1 MADNYSFIK
10 KFFLAVMLIFTS
22 FVTVFAQTAENSAYY
37 ITEDENGRQV
47 VHQQFRWNKNDDV
60 LKYTFLM
67 EKKNKN
73 GDFVQ
78 IYKEET
84 VETKVETTLEAGEYR
99 YKIYAYNFLGLLEVE
114 TEWISIEIIK
124 AYQPTITGISPS
136 VIYLEEEQDGKFW
149 IDGTD
154 LTENTLFSLSTSHK
168 NEDGKYKAD
177 ILDVNKNNKH
187 VQLQFDPDDLDT
199 GVYSLIATNPGGLR
213 YFYDSLQIKWK
224 KPIDFDVSA
233 GYAPLFVI
241 YDDKLSHYFDSF
253 FFPISPNVRFTFVP
267 YKKKTSSFGVA
278 LSATGNYFRNPT
290 ENYTITG
297 LFGMANFQL
306 VYQKYLYKRKF
317 MMDIHAGAGITGFY
331 DFKFAYPVNGEQYV
345 YSVPFNNIYVN
356 ANAGICFQLYLSKRM
371 YMEAGVDYQ
380 HTFMEDMML
389 GTVQPSLSFGY
400 QF

>member
-1 MADNYSFIK
+1 MADNFSLIK

-22 FVTVFAQTAENSAYY
+22 FVTVFAQNAENSAYY

-124 AYQPTITGISPS
+124 AYQPTITGLSPS
-136 VIYLEEEQDGKFW
+136 VIYLEEDQDGKFW

-168 NEDGKYKAD
+168 NEDGKYKAE

-241 YDDKLSHYFDSF
+241 YDDTFSHYFDSIF
-253 FFPISPNVRFTFVP
+253 MGLSPNVRITFVP
-267 YKKKTSSFGVA
+267 YKRKTSSFGIA
-278 LSATGNYFRNPT
+278 LSTTGTYVKNPT
-290 ENYTITG
+290 ESYTISG
-297 LFGMANFQL
+297 YLGMANLQL

-317 MMDIHAGAGITGFY
+317 MLDVHAGAGITGLY
-331 DFKFAYPVNGEQYV
+331 DFKFAYPINGGDNV

-356 ANAGICFQLYLSKRM
+356 ANAGFCFQYYFTKRF
-371 YMEAGVDYQ
+371 YTEFGADYQ
-380 HTFMEDMML
+380 HSFIDGMML